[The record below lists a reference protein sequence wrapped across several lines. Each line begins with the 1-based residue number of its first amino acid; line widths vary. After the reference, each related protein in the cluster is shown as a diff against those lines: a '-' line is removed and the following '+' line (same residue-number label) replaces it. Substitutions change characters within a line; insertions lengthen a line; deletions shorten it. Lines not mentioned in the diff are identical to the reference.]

1 MKLVY
6 ICSPLRGA
14 IEENIK
20 KANRYCEYAAGCDT
34 IPLAVHTIFT
44 AYLQDDIPEQREKG
58 LKMGLALLRRCDE
71 SGSAEMKSLRACR
84 ERLTW
89 RQNCIFPSF
98 TFWSI
103 TWRRG

>member
-20 KANRYCEYAAGCDT
+20 KANRYCEYAAGCDA
-34 IPLAVHTIFT
+34 IPLAPHAIFT

-71 SGSAEMKSLRACR
+71 MWVNVKNLLMKSRAP
-84 ERLTW
+84 E
-89 RQNCIFPSF
+89 SA
-98 TFWSI
+98 
-103 TWRRG
+103 